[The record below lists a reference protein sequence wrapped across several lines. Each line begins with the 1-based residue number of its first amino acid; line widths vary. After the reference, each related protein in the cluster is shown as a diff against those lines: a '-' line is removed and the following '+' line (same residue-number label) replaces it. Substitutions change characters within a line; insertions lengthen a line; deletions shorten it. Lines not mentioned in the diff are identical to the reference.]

1 MKKIFLSVLAILYA
15 SLSSG
20 QFTGN
25 GKIYFERKT
34 NLKMSM
40 KYEWGDDNGD
50 NPWMAA
56 MLEKMPK
63 YLTSYFTLSFNESKS
78 MYAFDKDEEIK
89 MPMFGGKGPARENLV
104 ITDFTLKKVTAQ
116 KEIYETNF
124 IVTDSFK
131 KLQWKI
137 EDEIRPIA
145 GYSCRKAVTTICDS
159 VVVVAFYT
167 DQIMVSG
174 GPESFNGLPGMIL
187 GLAVPRLYTTW
198 FATRVELEPFDDKTI
213 KEMKKGKNV
222 STPQLMTELSKSLK
236 DWGKYG
242 FVTLWW
248 ASL

>member
-1 MKKIFLSVLAILYA
+1 MKKIILSILPVLYV
-15 SLSSG
+15 SLSFG

-34 NLKMSM
+34 NVKMNA
-40 KYEWGDDNGD
+40 KYEWGEDNGD
-50 NPWMAA
+50 NPVMAE

-63 YLTSYFTLSFNESKS
+63 YMTSYFTLSFNENKS
-78 MYAFDKDEEIK
+78 MYVFDKDEETK
-89 MPMFGGKGPARENLV
+89 MPMFGRPARENLV
-104 ITDFTLKKVTAQ
+104 ITDFNQKTVTAQ

-124 IVTDSFK
+124 IVKDSFRQ
-131 KLQWKI
+131 LQWKI

-145 GYSCRKAVTTICDS
+145 GYACRKAVTTICDS

-198 FATRVELEPFDDKTI
+198 FATKVELEPFDEKQV

-222 STPQLMTELSKSLK
+222 STPQLMTELGKSLK

-242 FVTLWW
+242 FITLWW
-248 ASL
+248 AAL